1 MFATFCAL
9 NMPSNA
15 TACTSNNPSA
25 PSAQTRAAV
34 FLFLIFY
41 RRYEMLPEVKLL
53 REAQRR
59 RQEIVERRVKAMQ
72 VLARA
77 HALNL

>member
-1 MFATFCAL
+1 
-9 NMPSNA
+9 
-15 TACTSNNPSA
+15 
-25 PSAQTRAAV
+25 
-34 FLFLIFY
+34 
-41 RRYEMLPEVKLL
+41 MLPEVKLL